1 MPNNSVDPSTAANQ
15 ASIDQQ
21 QMAQTALQQAHNQAL
36 FTEFMDAVDTIKAD
50 AQKQ

>member
-1 MPNNSVDPSTAANQ
+1 MAIDPGQAVNQ
-15 ASIDQQ
+15 SAIDQQ
-21 QMAQTALQQAHNQAL
+21 QMAKTALQQAHDQAL

>member
-1 MPNNSVDPSTAANQ
+1 MNPSGVDPSAAANQ
-15 ASIDQQ
+15 SAIDQQ
-21 QMAQTALQQAHNQAL
+21 QMAQTALQQAHDQAL

>member
-1 MPNNSVDPSTAANQ
+1 MAIDPSQAANQ
-15 ASIDQQ
+15 SAIDQQ
-21 QMAQTALQQAHNQAL
+21 QMAQTALQQAHDQAL